1 MKFTVQLVAIVIM
14 SWLLEMF
21 LPWWSIAIA
30 GFIGGFAFRSKS
42 NFVAGFLAIA
52 LLWFIHA
59 FIIDLQA
66 SAPLAEKIARL
77 LMVQNKILLFLLTA
91 VIGGLVGGFATLS
104 GALLKSGRKG
114 R

>member
-1 MKFTVQLVAIVIM
+1 
-14 SWLLEMF
+14 
-21 LPWWSIAIA
+21 
-30 GFIGGFAFRSKS
+30 
-42 NFVAGFLAIA
+42 